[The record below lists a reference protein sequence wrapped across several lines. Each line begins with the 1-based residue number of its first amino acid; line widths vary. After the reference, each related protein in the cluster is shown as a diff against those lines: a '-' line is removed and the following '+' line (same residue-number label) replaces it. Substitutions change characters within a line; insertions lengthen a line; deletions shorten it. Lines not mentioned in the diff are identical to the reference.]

1 MTYRTDARH
10 TKHYDGRFSRCRF
23 VFEFEYSPITSSGLF
38 GLPGKRVFEEKNRIA
53 NLFLV
58 SKTFFMDGVYY
69 FLTVTSRIVFRA
81 HAANS
86 ELVVAVLSW
95 CQFFYPINDLVSSS
109 TSTCTHYYWKR
120 NETLR
125 KEQNLT
131 TVFNI
136 DDYPEIS
143 TVDACQ
149 AKFLNLKIGMHQLH
163 FLSILVFCGS

>member
-1 MTYRTDARH
+1 
-10 TKHYDGRFSRCRF
+10 
-23 VFEFEYSPITSSGLF
+23 
-38 GLPGKRVFEEKNRIA
+38 
-53 NLFLV
+53 
-58 SKTFFMDGVYY
+58 MDGVYY

-81 HAANS
+81 DAANS

-109 TSTCTHYYWKR
+109 TSTCTNYYWKR